1 MGQRESKTIDTP
13 RPASHF
19 LPVLAI
25 ILGLAGT
32 AALGRLASATW
43 SLMQETA
50 PTPLI
55 DHASSHQYTGE
66 AG

>member
-1 MGQRESKTIDTP
+1 MRQHESQTVDTP
-13 RPASHF
+13 RPVSHF

-43 SLMQETA
+43 SLVQQTA